1 VPPIVRRRKLN
12 ALPMSEADRQG
23 AITPD
28 ASSCC
33 GSQAQ
38 GEKAG
43 GTDLQRRRPT
53 SQYARLFSGLRR
65 STSREYLV
73 LLANG
78 AAIALIGGATAS
90 WPRAATR
97 ESVADRRADAA
108 CRFG

>member
-1 VPPIVRRRKLN
+1 MPPIVRRRKLN

-43 GTDLQRRRPT
+43 GTDCKAASHQPVR
-53 SQYARLFSGLRR
+53 RLFSGLRR
-65 STSREYLV
+65 RPPASTLFSWRTAPPSR
-73 LLANG
+73 
-78 AAIALIGGATAS
+78 
-90 WPRAATR
+90 
-97 ESVADRRADAA
+97 
-108 CRFG
+108 

>member
-1 VPPIVRRRKLN
+1 MPPIVRRRKLN
-12 ALPMSEADRQG
+12 ALPMSEADRQR

-43 GTDLQRRRPT
+43 GTNLQGRRPT
-53 SQYARLFSGLRR
+53 SQYVRLFSGLRR

-73 LLANG
+73 LLADDQMPDR
-78 AAIALIGGATAS
+78 T
-90 WPRAATR
+90 AATEGR
-97 ESVADRRADAA
+97 LWRGHSRPAQPHGNFDLDR
-108 CRFG
+108 G